1 MTAAVV
7 GVSNHAVTALCVF
20 ESCKEVAGAAK
31 QSATA
36 SMGMLESRRVVV
48 RMNLAQGRVVVEPR
62 LEHRLNNS
70 KDVVMFDRSDRKVRS
85 GDQDTGG

>member
-1 MTAAVV
+1 MM
-7 GVSNHAVTALCVF
+7 F
-20 ESCKEVAGAAK
+20 ESVKEVAGAAK

-36 SMGMLESRRVVV
+36 SMGMLESRGVVV
-48 RMNLAQGRVVVEPR
+48 RMNLAQVRVVVEPR

-70 KDVVMFDRSDRKVRS
+70 KDVVMFDRSDRKVRC

>member
-1 MTAAVV
+1 ML
-7 GVSNHAVTALCVF
+7 NHAVTALCVF
-20 ESCKEVAGAAK
+20 ESVKEVAGAAK

-36 SMGMLESRRVVV
+36 SMGMSMGMLESRRFVV

-70 KDVVMFDRSDRKVRS
+70 KDVVMFDRSDRKVRC

>member
-1 MTAAVV
+1 
-7 GVSNHAVTALCVF
+7 
-20 ESCKEVAGAAK
+20 
-31 QSATA
+31 
-36 SMGMLESRRVVV
+36 MGMLESRRVV

-70 KDVVMFDRSDRKVRS
+70 KDVVTFDRSDRKVRS

>member
-1 MTAAVV
+1 M
-7 GVSNHAVTALCVF
+7 SNHAVTALCVF

-36 SMGMLESRRVVV
+36 SMGMLESRRVV
-48 RMNLAQGRVVVEPR
+48 RMNLAQVRVVVEPR

-70 KDVVMFDRSDRKVRS
+70 KDVVTFDRSDRKVRS